1 MMKALIFS
9 GGSFCSLPDTIDI
22 NEYSLI
28 IGADSG
34 YLNALS
40 VGITPD
46 IFIGDFDSVLEE
58 EIKSKEVLKLHP
70 VKDMTD
76 TQEAVDVAI
85 SRGVTSV
92 TILGALGN
100 RIDHTIANI
109 HLLKYAHQKGVNA
122 QIVDTDTYITLVTDK
137 LDVCAKSGYCLS
149 LLPLTDCSG
158 VSVSGVFYPLE
169 NANMPVGN
177 PYGISNEFV
186 KDTAHIEVLS
196 GELLVILC
204 KS

>member
-9 GGSFCSLPDTIDI
+9 GGKFSALPDTINI

-34 YLNALS
+34 YLNATD
-40 VGITPD
+40 VNVTPD
-46 IFIGDFDSVLEE
+46 IFIGDFDSVSEE
-58 EIKSKEVLKLHP
+58 EINSENIIRLHP
-70 VKDMTD
+70 VKDKTD
-76 TQEAVDVAI
+76 TQEAVDVAVSHGATHI
-85 SRGVTSV
+85 
-92 TILGALGN
+92 TILGALGK

-109 HLLKYAHQKGVNA
+109 HLLKYARDLGVNA
-122 QIVDTDTYITLVTDK
+122 EIIDTDTYLTLVTDT
-137 LDVCAKSGYCLS
+137 LDVCKRAGYCIS
-149 LLPLTDCSG
+149 LLPLTDCTG
-158 VSVSGVFYPLE
+158 VTASGVFYPLD
-169 NANMPVGN
+169 NACLPVGN

-186 KDTAHIEVLS
+186 SDVAHIEVLS